1 MPLGEHV
8 KEVKI
13 KRGEE
18 RLDRRSGTGHR
29 HSGTGFPDGPRKGGV
44 HGWGV
49 PGEEEMRPVVEVLD
63 KNDPNYEPNEGAAH
77 QERGV
82 PPVEEARN
90 ETGQPPSPVE
100 KQIRKVTLE

>member
-1 MPLGEHV
+1 MTLGEHT

-13 KRGEE
+13 KKGDE

-29 HSGTGFPDGPRKGGV
+29 HSGPGFPDGLRKGGV

-63 KNDPNYEPNEGAAH
+63 KNDPNYDPN
-77 QERGV
+77 V
-82 PPVEEARN
+82 KPEALLGLLFGFVCMQVCPQN
-90 ETGQPPSPVE
+90 H
-100 KQIRKVTLE
+100 